1 MNTTKEERY
10 HNLLRDV
17 WAREI
22 SADEAM
28 EQLQDLINCVKQFR
42 NAAIDCI
49 NYGET
54 DALEMAIW
62 NSRDFSEGDE

>member
-1 MNTTKEERY
+1 MNTRKEEQY

-28 EQLQDLINCVKQFR
+28 EGVQELINRVNELR

-49 NYGET
+49 DYGET